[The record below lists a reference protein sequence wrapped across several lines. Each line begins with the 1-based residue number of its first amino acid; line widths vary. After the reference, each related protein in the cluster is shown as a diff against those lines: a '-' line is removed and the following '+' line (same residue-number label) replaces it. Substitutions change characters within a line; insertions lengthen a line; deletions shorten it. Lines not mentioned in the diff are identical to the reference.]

1 MDLGRAMQTTSVLST
16 NVTIFTCFGAQGM
29 RVMFTQYQEGFTG
42 SLFDIMREG
51 GRFSTPDL
59 EYLRISLKDE
69 GIVPSV
75 AVLGPGESGLRVY
88 STLRSIPPGD
98 LLVSSPS

>member
-16 NVTIFTCFGAQGM
+16 KVTIFTCFGAQGM
-29 RVMFTQYQEGFTG
+29 RVMFTQYREGFTG

-75 AVLGPGESGLRVY
+75 AVLGPGESGLR
-88 STLRSIPPGD
+88 S
-98 LLVSSPS
+98 LLHSA